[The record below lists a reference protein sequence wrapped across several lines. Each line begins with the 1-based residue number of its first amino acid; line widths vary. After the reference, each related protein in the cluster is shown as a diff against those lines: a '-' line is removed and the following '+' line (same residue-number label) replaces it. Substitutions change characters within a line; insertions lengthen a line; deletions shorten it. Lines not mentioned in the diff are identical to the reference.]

1 MHASLYINFPNVFAH
16 AASSPQAKRSIHQGS
31 LTVMS
36 GCFMCAR
43 RKSSS
48 ISWMSG
54 YLVCA
59 EHLNRSG
66 MAVRVATHL
75 PVNRENNSPRI
86 FCVDNLDWMSMP
98 AWNRNVSFPYL
109 ITSVQAPSALI
120 ECESTYP
127 HSKPV
132 HGLRRADRQL
142 RWIPAAIL
150 VDHALRTQRCEG
162 DPARVCIEYK
172 GSQATPKLLSR
183 GTDRHHR
190 VKWYARLESHVGDQ
204 NSACAR
210 AQTSVTAPTVIVT
223 GLGGLLHRCLGTIG
237 LSAYRRL

>member
-1 MHASLYINFPNVFAH
+1 MTYPHVSHLHWVRIVAIWHPLGQIFGPAGCPTFGGAEAMHASLYINFPNVFAH

-75 PVNRENNSPRI
+75 LVNRENNSPRI

-98 AWNRNVSFPYL
+98 AWNRNVSFPYS

-120 ECESTYP
+120 ECEST
-127 HSKPV
+127 
-132 HGLRRADRQL
+132 
-142 RWIPAAIL
+142 
-150 VDHALRTQRCEG
+150 
-162 DPARVCIEYK
+162 
-172 GSQATPKLLSR
+172 
-183 GTDRHHR
+183 
-190 VKWYARLESHVGDQ
+190 
-204 NSACAR
+204 
-210 AQTSVTAPTVIVT
+210 
-223 GLGGLLHRCLGTIG
+223 
-237 LSAYRRL
+237 